1 MPRDV
6 KIVVLWKK
14 ICVYYRT
21 NSLYLIIITNMYA
34 LINRTKDI
42 ANQIHCSLKIL
53 LKLSFTVKPEVD
65 DNILLRHPIGGA

>member
-21 NSLYLIIITNMYA
+21 NSLIITNMYA

-53 LKLSFTVKPEVD
+53 LKLSFTVKPS
-65 DNILLRHPIGGA
+65 